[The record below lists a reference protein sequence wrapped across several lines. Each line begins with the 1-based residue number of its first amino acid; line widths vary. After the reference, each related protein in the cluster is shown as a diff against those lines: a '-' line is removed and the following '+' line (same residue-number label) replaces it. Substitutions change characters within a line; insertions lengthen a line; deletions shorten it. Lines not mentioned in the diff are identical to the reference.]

1 MKPAF
6 RNLLHTGPG
15 RFEQDDQE
23 PLWAELFS
31 PERLEQHARSLAAA
45 QPVGG
50 RPPRWRSFAQR
61 NTDNADVLREAYAAI
76 SDAVKS
82 KRLITPAADW
92 LVNNFHV
99 VEDQLRD
106 IRTLLPARFYARLP
120 PLDAGPLAGLPR
132 IYGIAWA
139 FVAHTDSR
147 FDPELLLRFVGAYQ
161 KDDPLEL
168 AELWAL
174 PTVLRIVMIENARRL
189 AVRIVA
195 SMKGREQ
202 ADRYANAL
210 TGLATDVVDDVS
222 FVSAGTASGWS
233 RAFTVQLFQ
242 RLRHRDAAAA
252 VALQELSQ
260 RLAAEGTSAE
270 AVVQMEISRQAAA
283 DLSVRNLITSMRLLS
298 AYEWPD
304 FVEAASLV
312 NDALCRH
319 PLFAQMDFITRD
331 RYRSAIED
339 LARRSQHTEL
349 AVADAVVAK
358 TMAMSD
364 DRDSRA
370 ADLGFWLIGT
380 GRTLFE
386 RELGYRRSYLR
397 TVLQRHADRA
407 LPIYAGTIIVVA
419 CGILALLLTAAAED
433 GVAKWTLWVYAA
445 LALAPA
451 SEIALLLVNRLVSDH
466 VTPRHLPRLKLPDG
480 LDATMRTFVVVPTM
494 LVSEQSIA
502 GHARML
508 ETHLRTVPALM
519 YSSRPIAAL
528 SLPAAI
534 SRRTSRSRAVSTTD
548 AGASSGAPASRTP
561 ASSALVTRGEITAS
575 PAAAARTLATISS
588 TAASL
593 RT

>member
-6 RNLLHTGPG
+6 RHLLHAGPS

-23 PLWAELFS
+23 PLWSELFS

-45 QPVGG
+45 QPVSTH
-50 RPPRWRSFAQR
+50 PPRWRSFANR
-61 NTDNADVLREAYAAI
+61 NAENADVLREAYGAI

-106 IRTLLPARFYARLP
+106 IRTLLPRRFYARLP
-120 PLDAGPLAGLPR
+120 ALDAGPLAGLPR
-132 IYGIAWA
+132 VYGIAWA

-147 FDPELLLRFVGAYQ
+147 FDPDLLLRFVAAYQ

-210 TGLATDVVDDVS
+210 TGLATDTVDDVS
-222 FVSAGTASGWS
+222 LVSAGTASGWS

-270 AVVQMEISRQAAA
+270 AVVQMEIGRQAAA

-312 NDALCRH
+312 NHALSRH
-319 PLFAQMDFITRD
+319 PLFARMDFITRD

-339 LARRSQHTEL
+339 LARRSQRTEL
-349 AVADAVVAK
+349 DVADAVVAK
-358 TMAMSD
+358 TAAMSD
-364 DRDSRA
+364 
-370 ADLGFWLIGT
+370 
-380 GRTLFE
+380 E
-386 RELGYRRSYLR
+386 R
-397 TVLQRHADRA
+397 
-407 LPIYAGTIIVVA
+407 
-419 CGILALLLTAAAED
+419 
-433 GVAKWTLWVYAA
+433 
-445 LALAPA
+445 
-451 SEIALLLVNRLVSDH
+451 
-466 VTPRHLPRLKLPDG
+466 
-480 LDATMRTFVVVPTM
+480 
-494 LVSEQSIA
+494 
-502 GHARML
+502 
-508 ETHLRTVPALM
+508 
-519 YSSRPIAAL
+519 
-528 SLPAAI
+528 
-534 SRRTSRSRAVSTTD
+534 
-548 AGASSGAPASRTP
+548 
-561 ASSALVTRGEITAS
+561 
-575 PAAAARTLATISS
+575 
-588 TAASL
+588 
-593 RT
+593 